1 MDVFVST
8 YPFGADDPQPRKLL
22 DDSNFNVSYNEFSR
36 KLTVDELIE
45 RAGKTRVLLAG
56 TENLM
61 PFLEQNPNLE
71 MISRVG
77 IGLDGVPLN
86 ECRRRGIRVSF
97 TPDAVTMAVVELTIG
112 LMLSASR
119 HVGNLDRRLRDGQ
132 WSRLSG
138 RRLEHSVIGLLGF
151 GRIGS
156 RVARILISCLLYTSP
171 SPRDPE

>member
-8 YPFGADDPQPRKLL
+8 YPFGADDPHPRKLL
-22 DDSNFNVSYNEFSR
+22 DDSNFNVSYNEFNR

-77 IGLDGVPLN
+77 IGLDGVPLD
-86 ECRRRGIRVSF
+86 ECRRRAVSYTHLTLPTMIRV
-97 TPDAVTMAVVELTIG
+97 
-112 LMLSASR
+112 
-119 HVGNLDRRLRDGQ
+119 
-132 WSRLSG
+132 
-138 RRLEHSVIGLLGF
+138 
-151 GRIGS
+151 
-156 RVARILISCLLYTSP
+156 
-171 SPRDPE
+171 

>member
-8 YPFGADDPQPRKLL
+8 YPFGADDPRPRKLL

-36 KLTVDELIE
+36 KLTVDELIK

-97 TPDAVTMAVVELTIG
+97 TPDAVTMAVVELTI
-112 LMLSASR
+112 
-119 HVGNLDRRLRDGQ
+119 
-132 WSRLSG
+132 
-138 RRLEHSVIGLLGF
+138 
-151 GRIGS
+151 
-156 RVARILISCLLYTSP
+156 CLLYTSP
-171 SPRDPE
+171 SPRDPTKSRMPSSA

>member
-71 MISRVG
+71 MISIKKSRQEFNLAVG
-77 IGLDGVPLN
+77 IILFRANLGRLPHRHFLVYK
-86 ECRRRGIRVSF
+86 
-97 TPDAVTMAVVELTIG
+97 TI
-112 LMLSASR
+112 
-119 HVGNLDRRLRDGQ
+119 DD
-132 WSRLSG
+132 
-138 RRLEHSVIGLLGF
+138 
-151 GRIGS
+151 
-156 RVARILISCLLYTSP
+156 
-171 SPRDPE
+171 